1 MISNSRTRASVG
13 ANGENMD
20 FHNWVFKIFYNHG
33 EPTIFAHLLLAFCIC
48 HMVILL
54 RD

>member
-1 MISNSRTRASVG
+1 MNWQNITLNY
-13 ANGENMD
+13 D
-20 FHNWVFKIFYNHG
+20 PYWVFKIFYNHG
-33 EPTIFAHLLLAFCIC
+33 EPTIFAHLILAFCIC